1 MKPIFSRNED
11 IDKMSFMNWR
21 MQDDSTIRHFLNMG
35 DGYLRSS
42 LILAKQCLICN
53 SDKKADILIFP
64 ILANANH
71 GIELYL
77 KAITLMLNQLL
88 GVASKIE
95 GRHNIVQIYKML
107 KSKLRALSGIQ
118 ELRYF
123 EKGMEE
129 LENYLDELHVKI
141 EATSKND
148 KMDFSRYPIS
158 NANENHFYVDRMG
171 NVEVDLENFIKRFE
185 IINDKL
191 SQVAELFYDELD
203 DEVEQE

>member
-1 MKPIFSRNED
+1 MQPIFSRNDD
-11 IDKMSFMNWR
+11 IDKMAFMNWR
-21 MQDDSTIRHFLNMG
+21 MQDESPIRHFMNMA

-77 KAITLMLNQLL
+77 KAILWMLNELL
-88 GVASKIE
+88 KSNAKIE
-95 GRHNIVQIYKML
+95 GRHNIDQIYKML
-107 KSKLRALSGIQ
+107 KSKLKALGGVD
-118 ELRYF
+118 ELRAF
-123 EKGMEE
+123 EDGMKE
-129 LENYLDELHVKI
+129 LEGYIDELVLKI

-158 NANENHFYVDRMG
+158 NAYENHFYVDRMG
-171 NVEVDLENFIKRFE
+171 TVEVDLENFIRRFE
-185 IINDKL
+185 IIHDKL
-191 SQVAELFYDELD
+191 TWAAEHFYDETGD
-203 DEVEQE
+203 DEQE